1 MTTATTSTPMA
12 RRRIRRKRPPVLTY
26 AQILEAHSA
35 MIGPPQ
41 TRPTRKG
48 FMDGI
53 KLPAGGKPRP
63 GGWLDGFRLA
73 AQRAPMIEGELA
85 FVSVEGHE
93 ERRATLDA
101 RIFERLTAND
111 PYGPWLTRTRWWLD
125 DEGNMRA
132 YSLHDA
138 RPFTHG
144 VLVVAEILGAV
155 EGETIEVP
163 ADPFDLRLSALRRL
177 N

>member
-1 MTTATTSTPMA
+1 MA

-26 AQILEAHSA
+26 AQILELHSA

-63 GGWLDGFRLA
+63 GGRLA
-73 AQRAPMIEGELA
+73 KFKRIAPIYEGGLV
-85 FVSVEGHE
+85 FVTVQGYEH
-93 ERRATLDA
+93 RRAVLTATVFA
-101 RIFERLTAND
+101 RITGRD
-111 PYGPWLTRTRWWLD
+111 PYGPWLTQSRWWLD
-125 DEGNMRA
+125 DEGHMRA
-132 YSLHDA
+132 YSHHE
-138 RPFTHG
+138 PQPSTEG
-144 VLVVAEILGAV
+144 VLVAAAILGAV